1 MNARRV
7 SAALAISCACLW
19 PAQAIGQQQQVYG
32 PTETPRPRTAPTPGS
47 EQRPAATQQP
57 PAAPPM
63 SMIESWS
70 LGDNAQVGLGRFRV
84 MEMARPRTNIE
95 RERAPLTMD
104 RPTRPIMGAGLSIR
118 F

>member
-1 MNARRV
+1 
-7 SAALAISCACLW
+7 
-19 PAQAIGQQQQVYG
+19 
-32 PTETPRPRTAPTPGS
+32 
-47 EQRPAATQQP
+47 
-57 PAAPPM
+57 M